1 VGRPRY
7 LDEAGYRSTTSE
19 RIRSTSQK
27 QSPDVI
33 ILDLMTPVMDGF
45 EVLDALQRDERTADV
60 PVLVV
65 SAMKDARERCK
76 ELGAIGFLA
85 KPFDVDDLLHAGT
98 T

>member
-65 SAMKDARERCK
+65 SAMKDARERHEGCPRAVQ
-76 ELGAIGFLA
+76 GAWRDRLPREAVRRG
-85 KPFDVDDLLHAGT
+85 
-98 T
+98 